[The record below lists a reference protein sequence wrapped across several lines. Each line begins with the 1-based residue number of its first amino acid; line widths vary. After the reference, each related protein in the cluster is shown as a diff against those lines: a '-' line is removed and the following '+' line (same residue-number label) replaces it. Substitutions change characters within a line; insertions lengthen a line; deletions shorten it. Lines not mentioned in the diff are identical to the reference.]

1 VLYPQNGDS
10 IVTVDSVT
18 SLHPPYVYFVISPQ
32 PNTDIPPYL
41 YRLLVLYR
49 PSRVLRSSFSANLSY
64 AFLALI
70 LLSVLAVS
78 MQLPPQL
85 FETPFWTQSV
95 HPIRLIHSFRQHR
108 KAHLFPPAFNTP
120 SHAWRQTP
128 APGLGPRQRCFL
140 LVRPS
145 VRTYVCVTSR
155 THSPTSLSL
164 TSSFLLFH
172 SFIHSFVRF
181 YLQSKTD

>member
-1 VLYPQNGDS
+1 MLYPQNGDS

-108 KAHLFPPAFNTP
+108 KAHLFPAAFNTP
-120 SHAWRQTP
+120 LPCMAANSSAGFG
-128 APGLGPRQRCFL
+128 AAAALFSACL
-140 LVRPS
+140 S
-145 VRTYVCVTSR
+145 VCADVCVR
-155 THSPTSLSL
+155 N
-164 TSSFLLFH
+164 
-172 SFIHSFVRF
+172 
-181 YLQSKTD
+181 K